1 MIENIRLSFQGIWS
15 HKMRSFLT
23 MLGIIIGIAS
33 IISIVSTIKGTNEQ
47 IKKNL
52 IGSGTNTVQIQLYQG
67 DYQYEMLYN
76 GLPDGIPVRDETTME
91 KIKSV
96 KNVEDAAFYTSRSD
110 YNNSVYYGN
119 NGISGSQVFGV
130 DNSYFTTN
138 GLVLKSGRTFVDS
151 DFTDFHAAAIIDADT
166 ADSLFDGENPIGKTI
181 EISSIPFTVVGI
193 VDEDSKF
200 EPVINSIDEYY
211 TYYSNSSASRIFV
224 PSSMWPALYSF
235 DEPQNVAIRVSNT
248 EAMTDAGKAV
258 AEIMNTNV
266 TNSEIKYQAQDL
278 QRQVY
283 VDGRPKTDSQT
294 LLYSIDAL
302 HTAINRGCLV
312 QFRYKGSSAVRTVS
326 PWQLAWENGCY
337 YLIAYQDEKAPPVRH
352 YRVDRMM
359 DLTVLDSPR
368 SPLPRDFD
376 LGRYVRKIFDM
387 YGGASVTV
395 RLRLHRSLI
404 NPAMD
409 RFGSDA
415 HIRPDGPDHV
425 ALTAPVEAGPT
436 FYLSLIHISEP
447 TRP

>member
-1 MIENIRLSFQGIWS
+1 MPKQEGQKSKLVTLLRILEQRTNENHRLNVPQLVQLLENQGILAERKS
-15 HKMRSFLT
+15 IYSDIDTLRS
-23 MLGIIIGIAS
+23 LGYD
-33 IISIVSTIKGTNEQ
+33 
-47 IKKNL
+47 
-52 IGSGTNTVQIQLYQG
+52 IQLQRGRGGGYWMASRAFELSELKLLVDAVQSS
-67 DYQYEMLYN
+67 
-76 GLPDGIPVRDETTME
+76 
-91 KIKSV
+91 SV
-96 KNVEDAAFYTSRSD
+96 ISARTSKRIIHKLEALCSD
-110 YNNSVYYGN
+110 YEGT
-119 NGISGSQVFGV
+119 Q
-130 DNSYFTTN
+130 
-138 GLVLKSGRTFVDS
+138 
-151 DFTDFHAAAIIDADT
+151 
-166 ADSLFDGENPIGKTI
+166 
-181 EISSIPFTVVGI
+181 
-193 VDEDSKF
+193 
-200 EPVINSIDEYY
+200 
-211 TYYSNSSASRIFV
+211 
-224 PSSMWPALYSF
+224 
-235 DEPQNVAIRVSNT
+235 
-248 EAMTDAGKAV
+248 
-258 AEIMNTNV
+258 
-266 TNSEIKYQAQDL
+266 L

-352 YRVDRMM
+352 YRVDRMT

-436 FYLSLIHISEP
+436 FYGWLFQFGDKAELLSPADVRRDFADYCRRVLA
-447 TRP
+447 RYDA